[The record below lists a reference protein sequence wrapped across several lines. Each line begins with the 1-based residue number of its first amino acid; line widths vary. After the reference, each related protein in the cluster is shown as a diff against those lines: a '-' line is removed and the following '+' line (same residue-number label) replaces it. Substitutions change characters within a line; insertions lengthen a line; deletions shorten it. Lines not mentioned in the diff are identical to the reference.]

1 MGKQSL
7 NWTLVCISTISILFS
22 DANILVMFSSL
33 SSIKPAGTQCDR
45 IFSTSC
51 RPIYRTIPVISPGH
65 IQLRKGFMGSKQ
77 KNLYCDSKPL
87 F

>member
-7 NWTLVCISTISILFS
+7 NWTVVCISTISILFS
-22 DANILVMFSSL
+22 NANISVIFSSL
-33 SSIKPAGTQCDR
+33 SSIKPAGTQWDR

-65 IQLRKGFMGSKQ
+65 IQPRKGFMVSKQ
-77 KNLYCDSKPL
+77 KNLYCDSRPL